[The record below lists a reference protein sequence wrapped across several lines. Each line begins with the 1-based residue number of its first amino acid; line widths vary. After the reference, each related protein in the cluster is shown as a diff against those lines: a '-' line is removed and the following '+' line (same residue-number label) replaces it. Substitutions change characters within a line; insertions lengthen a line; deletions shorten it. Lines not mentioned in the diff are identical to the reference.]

1 MAICLSLIF
10 SMPVYAQTR
19 YFPAYIEV
27 SKLQLLRGEMF
38 EDAIQDYN
46 WGFEN
51 KGQTIGLIYVPKDI
65 YLKQSSAGIEKY
77 LMHTDKNIDVHLQ
90 QALEEYQAPGSKRD
104 VIIALIDTG
113 VDIYHKDLYAHIY
126 KNPLE
131 IADDGMDND
140 GNHYIDDV
148 RGWNFY
154 TSSPYVYEDAKG
166 DAHGTHNAGII
177 AKITDAN
184 DIKIM
189 PLKILGGDGK
199 GTSIREAIAYAA
211 NNGAKICNLS
221 ITSED
226 FDEELYLT
234 MKNTD
239 MLFVVSVG
247 NGDETA
253 TGFDID
259 VKNIYPASY
268 DLDNMITVA
277 NLDSTG
283 YLQKSSNYG
292 LESADIAAPGTFI
305 ISTLPGDAYGIK
317 SGTSMAAPFVSA
329 AAALLY
335 AHRKDVS
342 LMQIKEAILDS
353 ARPLPT
359 LSGKIKSGGM
369 LDIYAA
375 LCFKSLK

>member
-1 MAICLSLIF
+1 MVVCLSFIF
-10 SMPVYAQTR
+10 SLPVYAQTQ
-19 YFPAYIEV
+19 YFPTYMRE
-27 SKLQLLRGEMF
+27 SKIRILRGEISQDEM
-38 EDAIQDYN
+38 QDYN

-51 KGQTIGLIYVPKDI
+51 KGQTIGLIYIPKDI
-65 YLKQSSAGIEKY
+65 YMRQSSAGIEKY
-77 LMHTDKNIDVHLQ
+77 LMSTDKSIDIHLK
-90 QALEEYQAPGSKRD
+90 QALEEYQKPGSKRD

-113 VDIYHKDLYAHIY
+113 VDIYHEDLYSHIY

-140 GNHYIDDV
+140 ENHYIDDV
-148 RGWNFY
+148 RGWNFHAF
-154 TSSPYVYEDAKG
+154 SPYVYEDAKA

-177 AKITDAN
+177 ARMTDAN

-189 PLKILGGDGK
+189 PLKILGGDGR

-211 NNGAKICNLS
+211 DNGAKICNLS

-247 NGDETA
+247 NGDETS

-259 VKNIYPASY
+259 IRNIYPASY
-268 DLDNMITVA
+268 DLDNIIKVA
-277 NLDSTG
+277 NLDSMG

-329 AAALLY
+329 TAALLY
-335 AHRKDVS
+335 SYRKDMS
-342 LMQIKEAILDS
+342 LMQIKGAILSS
-353 ARPLPT
+353 ARKLPA
-359 LSGKIKSGGM
+359 LSPKVKSGGM

-375 LCFKSLK
+375 LLFE